1 MRRIG
6 ALLAAGVLAAAGC
19 GDDDGGGA
27 DRGPVTL
34 KVAETAGVPS
44 AFLQYGVSRGSF
56 RREGLEL
63 EIQPGQGGAAAIGGL
78 VGGDVQV
85 AGSNVVSVL
94 IAGTKGVPLRMIAP
108 GTFASPQREEDFAA
122 VMVARDSPIRS
133 LRDLEGKTV
142 AINTLDNINEL
153 TLRKILGDA
162 GVDASKIKLTEVP
175 FPDMQSALERGRVD
189 VINPIEPFV
198 TRAQAGGERVIGSP
212 YWGTRPGMQ
221 IGAYVMTAQYL
232 EEHAETAQ
240 RFRRAAGATA
250 RAIADDPAAFRRFL
264 ARRKAVPAP
273 LAPKVALPVW
283 QERVDRAAI
292 DLVASLMRRY
302 GLVDKPP
309 PVAELIAEGAAR

>member
-6 ALLAAGVLAAAGC
+6 ALLVAGVLAAAGC
-19 GDDDGGGA
+19 GDDDAGGGA
-27 DRGPVTL
+27 GGPVTL

-44 AFLQYGVSRGSF
+44 AFLQYGLSRGTF

-63 EIQPGQGGAAAIGGL
+63 EVEPGQGGAAAISSL

-94 IAGTKGVPLRMIAP
+94 VAGTKGVPIRMIAP
-108 GTFASPQREEDFAA
+108 GTFASPQREQDFAA

-142 AINTLDNINEL
+142 AVNTLDNINEL
-153 TLRKILGDA
+153 TLRKILADA
-162 GVDASKIKLTEVP
+162 GVDGSKIKLIEVP

-198 TRAQAGGERVIGSP
+198 TRARAGGERVIGSP

-221 IGAYVMTAQYL
+221 IGAFVMTAQYL
-232 EEHAETAQ
+232 QEHADTAR
-240 RFRRAAGATA
+240 RFRRAVGATA

-264 ARRKAVPAP
+264 ARQKAVPAP

-283 QERVDRAAI
+283 QERVDRASL
-292 DLVASLMRRY
+292 DLVASLVTRF
-302 GLVDKPP
+302 GLAEKAP